1 MEKSKQPIKVLE
13 AEVETI
19 KGPLF
24 ALLRGI
30 DASEQRFWLPT
41 ELHRELNRIDP
52 GGEQKAL
59 RDFLWQI
66 QELIVYPPR
75 CYAAIRTAIGRWE
88 YAAFDVEAYQFIGLK
103 RSAFLSFKERLVGA
117 EPGGWRLRF
126 DSEPFN
132 MDFPKVPNER
142 FIGSGIDSL
151 NAHLAGD
158 FFDRPKKMEKFFEF
172 LSVHGHGGRQF
183 LINGRLEGIAKLQ
196 EALTAARAFL
206 SKKKRDAPY
215 ESVCYDLQSLGFEPG
230 WGDTIGRTLETM
242 ALLEDVI
249 KTRKPEAI
257 EAFLSRVPMIFKVL
271 IVSPHG
277 FFAQSGVLGF
287 PDTGGQVV
295 YILDQVRA
303 LEKHIQATLDEAGL
317 SDIQPEIVVLTRQIP
332 NSRGTTC
339 HERHEPIWGAKSA
352 RILRVPFRNSEGE
365 VLSEWVSRFH
375 IWGHLEGFA
384 FESEREIL
392 AEFGGRPDL
401 IVGNYSDGNLVAT
414 LLAQRLQV
422 TQCAIAHALEKTKY
436 LFSDLYWRENAE
448 QYNFQTQ
455 FTADL
460 IGMNAADFIITSTYQ
475 EIAGGEESIGQY
487 ESYQTFA
494 LPGLYQVVS
503 GTDVYDTR
511 FNIISPGA
519 NAEVF
524 FPYYENDR
532 RLSGL
537 REEAGAL
544 LFGEA
549 DETIRGQLAHPDRP
563 IIFSMARL
571 DRIKN
576 ITALVEWFGA
586 SDRLRNLAN
595 LVIVAGHVDIEK
607 SGDDEERAQIARMHE
622 LFDHYKLDQNAR
634 WVGRTLEKQ
643 FTGELYRTVADTRG
657 VFVQPALFEAF
668 GLTVIEAMSTGLPT
682 FATFFGGPL
691 EIIEEGVSGYHLDP
705 TDSDQATGVLL
716 DFFEKQAENPKIW
729 DRLSQNAIARVDE
742 RYNWPHYAERMLTL
756 AKVYGFWKHVTNK
769 DREEMRRYLEMFYG
783 LMYRP
788 LAMEQ

>member
-1 MEKSKQPIKVLE
+1 MKRVHKPIGVLE
-13 AEVETI
+13 AEVEAI
-19 KGPLF
+19 KGALF

-30 DASEQRFWLPT
+30 DSSEQRFWLPT
-41 ELHRELNRIDP
+41 DLHRELDRIDP
-52 GGEQKAL
+52 EAKERPL
-59 RDFLWQI
+59 REFCGQI

-75 CYAAIRTAIGRWE
+75 CYAAIRTAIGEWS
-88 YAAFDVEAYQFIGLK
+88 YAAFDVEAYQFIELK
-103 RSAFLSFKERLVGA
+103 RSAFLSFKEKLVGQ

-132 MDFPKVPNER
+132 MDFPKVPSER

-158 FFDRPKKMEKFFEF
+158 FFDRPQKMEKFFEF
-172 LSVHGHGGRQF
+172 LSVHGFEGRPF
-183 LINGRLEGIAKLQ
+183 LINGRLNSMAELK
-196 EALTAARAFL
+196 EALVSARAFL
-206 SKKKRDAPY
+206 SKRPQNDPY
-215 ESVCYDLQSLGFEPG
+215 ESVLYDLQSLGFEPG

-242 ALLEDVI
+242 ALLGDVI

-257 EAFLSRVPMIFKVL
+257 EAFLSRVPMVFKVL

-303 LEKHIQATLDEAGL
+303 LEKHIQKSLDQAGL
-317 SDIQPEIVVLTRQIP
+317 TDIQPQIVVLTRQIP
-332 NSRGTTC
+332 DSRGTTC
-339 HERHEPIWGAKSA
+339 HERIEPIWGAEHA
-352 RILRVPFRNSEGE
+352 RILRVPFRNGEGE
-365 VLSEWVSRFH
+365 VLSEWISRFH
-375 IWGHLEGFA
+375 IWGHLESFA
-384 FESEREIL
+384 YEAEREVL

-448 QYNFQTQ
+448 HYNFQTQ

-475 EIAGGEESIGQY
+475 EIAGGAESIGQY
-487 ESYQTFA
+487 ESYQTFT

-524 FPYYENDR
+524 FPYSESDR
-532 RLSGL
+532 RLEGL
-537 REEAGAL
+537 KEEANTL
-544 LFGEA
+544 LFGEVC
-549 DETIRGQLAHPDRP
+549 ESIRGQLAYPDRP

-595 LVIVAGHVDIEK
+595 LVIVAGHVDAEK
-607 SGDDEERAQIARMHE
+607 SGDEEERAQIAQMHE
-622 LFDHYKLDQNAR
+622 LFDRYRLDQNAR
-634 WVGRTLEKQ
+634 WIGQTLEKQ
-643 FTGELYRTVADTRG
+643 FTGELYRAVADTRG

-682 FATFFGGPL
+682 FATCFGGPL
-691 EIIEEGVSGYHLDP
+691 EIIEEGISGYHLDP
-705 TDSDQATGVLL
+705 TDSEQATGVLL
-716 DFFEKQAENPKIW
+716 DFFEKQAKDPKIW
-729 DRLSQNAIARVDE
+729 NRLSQSAIARVEE

-788 LAMEQ
+788 LAGC